1 MFKLLK
7 KAFKW
12 YYRQFEKAYGPIIN
26 AGVNPFI

>member
-1 MFKLLK
+1 MIKLLK

-12 YYRQFEKAYGPIIN
+12 YYRQFVETYKPLLD